1 MDISARKLSLIK
13 KFLTLTDET
22 IISKLE
28 SFIIKEN
35 QAKTV
40 SPMSK
45 DDFLKMIDKSK
56 LESENGQVISHKELL
71 DQIESW

>member
-1 MDISARKLSLIK
+1 MDISARKLSLIEE
-13 KFLTLTDET
+13 FLTLTDET
-22 IISKLE
+22 IITKLE
-28 SFIIKEN
+28 SFIKKEK
-35 QAKTV
+35 QSKTI

-56 LESENGQVISHKELL
+56 LESESRQVISHQELL